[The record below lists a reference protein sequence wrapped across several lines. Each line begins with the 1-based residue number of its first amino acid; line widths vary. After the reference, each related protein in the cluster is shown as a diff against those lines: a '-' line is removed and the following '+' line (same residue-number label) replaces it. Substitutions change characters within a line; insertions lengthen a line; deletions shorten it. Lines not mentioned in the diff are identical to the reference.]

1 MLNNFVDICNSY
13 VMDTV
18 EVGHTK
24 FVGGTVDIKISYNA
38 PRDTELDKILFD
50 IIDKLDHSLISTDPD
65 AGEVCQRYHCI
76 PVSIDLCSDI
86 YLVINNILN
95 QKKIDKNTIHEK
107 VSELTID
114 ISNSKIG
121 SVFNIKV

>member
-38 PRDTELDKILFD
+38 PRNTELDKILFD

-65 AGEVCQRYHCI
+65 AREVCQRYHYI
-76 PVSIDLCSDI
+76 PVSVDLCSDI

-95 QKKIDKNTIHEK
+95 QEKVNKNNIHAK

-114 ISNSKIG
+114 ISNGKIG

>member
-13 VMDTV
+13 VIDTV

-24 FVGGTVDIKISYNA
+24 FVGGTVDIKISYNS
-38 PRDTELDKILFD
+38 PRDIELDKILFD
-50 IIDKLDHSLISTDPD
+50 IIDELDHSLISTDPD
-65 AGEVCQRYHCI
+65 VGEVCQRYHYI
-76 PVSIDLCSDI
+76 PVSVDLCSDI

-95 QKKIDKNTIHEK
+95 QKKLTKNNIHEK
-107 VSELTID
+107 VSELTIN
-114 ISNSKIG
+114 ISNGKIG